1 MRIFVNGKER
11 EIPTKTTIDLFLRE
25 IGVPPERTGTAVAR
39 NDEVVPRNRWSE
51 TLLADGDRI
60 EIITAVQGG

>member
-1 MRIFVNGKER
+1 MKLIINGNER
-11 EIPTKTTIDLFLRE
+11 EIAATGVAALLRE
-25 IGVPPERTGTAVAR
+25 LGIDPERPGTAVAR

-51 TLLADGDRI
+51 TPLADGDRI